1 MYVLHRFVTN
11 GKSNLIMDPRPPLVS
26 MLETNPY
33 DDPANPPLQ
42 PDQIT
47 GYCAMQWQDEVDSE
61 SGRIILS
68 KLTSAM
74 KYRVILKTVPFESLI
89 VFLHSVS

>member
-68 KLTSAM
+68 KVTSLL
-74 KYRVILKTVPFESLI
+74 KYWVIN
-89 VFLHSVS
+89 

>member
-1 MYVLHRFVTN
+1 
-11 GKSNLIMDPRPPLVS
+11 MDPRPPLVS

-74 KYRVILKTVPFESLI
+74 KYRVIHLKISKKYL
-89 VFLHSVS
+89 

>member
-1 MYVLHRFVTN
+1 
-11 GKSNLIMDPRPPLVS
+11 MDPRPPLVS

-74 KYRVILKTVPFESLI
+74 KYLARVIHLKVSKI
-89 VFLHSVS
+89 ISVILCITMH